1 MFHLLMWA
9 WLLNA
14 CCFRSI
20 SRDFIHA
27 RTIWNHAKL
36 STIEVERLAQL
47 AIKNLDEIRLC
58 LRVTLKYRLTWFML
72 KEYGYPSL
80 VPLFLVVDHS
90 LFYFIL
96 FSSLSI
102 LVLDLVCI
110 VFPTLWSSLF
120 DLISVKWMIYLE
132 CKVANIN
139 R

>member
-1 MFHLLMWA
+1 MFPSFDAGMTSY
-9 WLLNA
+9 A

-96 FSSLSI
+96 FSSINSSI
-102 LVLDLVCI
+102 R
-110 VFPTLWSSLF
+110 SSLYCF
-120 DLISVKWMIYLE
+120 PNFVVKFIWSDF
-132 CKVANIN
+132 CKVNDLF
-139 R
+139 RV